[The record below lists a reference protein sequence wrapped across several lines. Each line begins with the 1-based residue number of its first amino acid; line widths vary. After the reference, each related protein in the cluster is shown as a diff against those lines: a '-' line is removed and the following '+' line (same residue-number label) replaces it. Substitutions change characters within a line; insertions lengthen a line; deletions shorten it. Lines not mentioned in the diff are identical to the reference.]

1 MHLILE
7 HLMMVWAEL
16 LLVPN
21 VSTVFVDVY
30 ILKWIDASAGNFGLC
45 EPANIM

>member
-7 HLMMVWAEL
+7 HLMVVWAEL

-21 VSTVFVDVY
+21 VSTVY